1 MSFIALDRPL
11 AIFDLESTGL
21 NPRTDRILELSVIR
35 IPVKGP
41 HKTKTWLINP
51 GIPIPLET
59 IAIHGISDEQV
70 RNCPKFV
77 DVADEI
83 LEFFKGCDLGG
94 FGIGRFDIPMLE
106 EEFLRVGKSF
116 DANGRRQFDAQRIYH
131 KREPRDL
138 TAALRFYCDEEHVDA
153 HGAEADAIATLKVLQ
168 GQFARY
174 PDLPTDP
181 DELDR
186 LINERDPFFL
196 DRDGKLRW
204 LDGEITINFGK
215 KKGAK
220 LCDLVIEDPGYLKWI
235 LNADFARDTKDIV
248 RDALE
253 GRWPPPPA
261 VTPTSAPADISLP

>member
-11 AIFDLESTGL
+11 AVFDLEATGL
-21 NPRTDRILELSVIR
+21 NPRTDRILELSVVR

-41 HKTKTWLINP
+41 NATRTWLVNP
-51 GIPIPLET
+51 GVPIPLET

-70 RNCPKFV
+70 RSCPRFV

-83 LEFFKGCDLGG
+83 FDFFKGCDLGG

-106 EEFLRVGKSF
+106 EEFLRVGKFF
-116 DANGRRQFDAQRIYH
+116 DAKSRRQFDAQRIFH

-138 TAALRFYCDEEHVDA
+138 AAALRFYCGEELVDA
-153 HGAEADAIATLKVLQ
+153 HGAEADAVATLKVLE
-168 GQFARY
+168 GQFGRY

-220 LCDLVIEDPGYLKWI
+220 LRDLVIEEPNYLKWI
-235 LNADFARDTKDIV
+235 LHGDFARDTKDVV
-248 RDALE
+248 RAALE
-253 GRWPPPPA
+253 GRWPAPPA
-261 VTPTSAPADISLP
+261 VTPTSAPAEFNL